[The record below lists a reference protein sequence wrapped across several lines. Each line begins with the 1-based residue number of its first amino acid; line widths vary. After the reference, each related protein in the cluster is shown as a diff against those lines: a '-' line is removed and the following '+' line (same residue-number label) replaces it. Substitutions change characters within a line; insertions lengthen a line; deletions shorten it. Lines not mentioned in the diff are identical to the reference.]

1 LRCKSQKSN
10 SRALK
15 KQIEQCEWFS
25 GSGLSIPFL
34 DIVKEIKDHSQN
46 EGKVY
51 IGCDSQLHAST
62 CTFVT
67 AICLHGGL
75 KKTSKYF
82 FRKESETKYDKCAL
96 RSRIDAEVSRAID
109 IFMYVS
115 ENINDLD
122 IEIHIDIGSTEKSK
136 TRGFVESI
144 TGWVKAMGVDFQIKP
159 NAWAS
164 ASVADK
170 HTK

>member
-1 LRCKSQKSN
+1 MRCKSQKSN
-10 SRALK
+10 KLASK
-15 KQIEQCEWFS
+15 NQIEQCEWFGGS
-25 GSGLSIPFL
+25 GSSIPFL
-34 DIVKEIKDHSQN
+34 DIVNEIKDHTLN

-67 AICLHGGL
+67 AICLHGGI

-82 FRKESETKYDKCAL
+82 FRKESEKKYDKNTL

-109 IFMYVS
+109 VFIYMS
-115 ENINDLD
+115 ENIDDLN
-122 IEIHIDIGSTEKSK
+122 IEIHIDIGSTERSK

-144 TGWVKAMGVDFQIKP
+144 TGWVKAMGVDFKIKP